1 MSDKLTLANFAAAL
15 SNTFQVDVGSNLNP
29 DLVEMRLIEA
39 EASGQPAQPV
49 GDTGDSRRREA
60 FSLLFSGPL
69 QPALDQ
75 GAYRFSHSAMG
86 DLGHIFIVPVRQ
98 GENSRLYEAIFN

>member
-15 SNTFQVDVGSNLNP
+15 SQTFQVDVDN
-29 DLVEMRLIEA
+29 DEKFAAIEMQLVEVKG
-39 EASGQPAQPV
+39 SGQAAQPIGSSV
-49 GDTGDSRRREA
+49 DSVLREA
-60 FSLLFSGPL
+60 FSLLFIGPL

-75 GAYRFSHSAMG
+75 GAYRFSHQLMG

-98 GENSRLYEAIFN
+98 DENSRHYEAIFN